1 MTQTAPE
8 TPASE
13 RPRIPDDSTFGAR
26 LVLVRQMMRWGNVA
40 QAARECGL
48 PTDSWRNWEE
58 GMEPKA
64 SRHITVCMAIAAR
77 ANVDLDWLVYGRAKG
92 LIQPGQSGG
101 KVNVDYPL
109 RRDPLAAHVLR
120 QVGGKDKVAH
130 GDFRRRQ
137 PNGRGPRS
145 NSRITRPRQTVS
157 SANHTAP
164 VARNPV
170 A

>member
-1 MTQTAPE
+1 MTVELAESGRDHPWV
-8 TPASE
+8 PNV
-13 RPRIPDDSTFGAR
+13 DTFGAR
-26 LVLVRQMMRWGNVA
+26 LALVRQRMGWGNVKK
-40 QAARECGL
+40 AAEECGL
-48 PTDSWRNWEE
+48 PAESWRTWERD
-58 GMEPKA
+58 GVTPHRMVT
-64 SRHITVCMAIAAR
+64 IAIAIATR
-77 ANVDLDWLVYGRAKG
+77 TGCDLDWLVYGPNK
-92 LIQPGQSGG
+92 PSQSGG